1 MFDLLW
7 VKHLRYAKE
16 KKRDRKA
23 WSKYVKKK
31 KNKKKTSHRKF
42 DIKGRANLCKM
53 LLYYQSVH
61 VYFRLIASVINS
73 HQIFYFAIAPFAFKI
88 FV

>member
-31 KNKKKTSHRKF
+31 TKKKHR
-42 DIKGRANLCKM
+42 IENSILKGEL
-53 LLYYQSVH
+53 
-61 VYFRLIASVINS
+61 
-73 HQIFYFAIAPFAFKI
+73 I
-88 FV
+88 FVRCCYTINPSMYILDS